1 MNKPKIYFA
10 EVHAGGSSHKTALGW
25 IPDNYQLFSNF
36 ISTKLNHQSDSGNTY
51 RLSQRSQWM
60 PEGTFVLWE
69 NDYGSQYTFTEFY
82 VDMGVLGYEII
93 NLPLCLSGGN
103 GGHQGLI
110 KYVKENYIE

>member
-1 MNKPKIYFA
+1 MSKPKIYFA
-10 EVHAGGSSHKTALGW
+10 EVPPGGSSSKTALGW
-25 IPDNYQLFSNF
+25 VPDDYTLFSNF
-36 ISTKLNHQSDSGNTY
+36 ISTKLNHRLDNGNTY
-51 RLSQRSQWM
+51 RFSSGQWM

-69 NDYGSQYTFTEFY
+69 NYYGSHYTFEEFY